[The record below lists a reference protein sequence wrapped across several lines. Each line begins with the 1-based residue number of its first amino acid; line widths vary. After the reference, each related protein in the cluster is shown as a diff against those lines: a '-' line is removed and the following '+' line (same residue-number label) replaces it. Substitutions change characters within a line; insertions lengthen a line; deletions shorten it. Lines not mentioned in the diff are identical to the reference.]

1 MFRAFKRLTECVSR
15 GFSEN
20 NFEYLER
27 LKSQPIPAIR
37 SKKLLNTPK
46 KKPKKPQK
54 PVKVP
59 NPLKLEKQ
67 KRRKQRKEAEKEVDE
82 FVKKLIRYSRPKK

>member
-46 KKPKKPQK
+46 KKPKKPI
-54 PVKVP
+54 KVP

-67 KRRKQRKEAEKEVDE
+67 KRRKQRKEAEKEADE
-82 FVKKLIRYSRPKK
+82 FVQKLIRYSRPKK

>member
-1 MFRAFKRLTECVSR
+1 MFRAFKRLTECASR

-46 KKPKKPQK
+46 KKPKKP
-54 PVKVP
+54 VKVP

-82 FVKKLIRYSRPKK
+82 LVKKLVRYSTPKK